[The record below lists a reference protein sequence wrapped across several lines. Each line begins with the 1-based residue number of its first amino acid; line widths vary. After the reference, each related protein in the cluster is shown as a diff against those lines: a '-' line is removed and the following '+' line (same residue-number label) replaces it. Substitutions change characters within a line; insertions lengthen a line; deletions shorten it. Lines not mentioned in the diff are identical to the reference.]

1 MKPLKEKKKEK
12 KKKYFTFIIHLI
24 NPNSTTIT
32 INKNSKPS
40 KTIKKNKLTRTK
52 HMNESP

>member
-1 MKPLKEKKKEK
+1 MKPLKEKKKK